1 MFRNFQN
8 FMSKDHQNSVV
19 LQLKEERRRR
29 FRVLVCLDGSVESL
43 EGVRLASKIKPSHD
57 CDIIL
62 LYVRSIDQG
71 LRSGGLQIRLARENM
86 LEWGIE
92 LSLIHI

>member
-1 MFRNFQN
+1 MFRNLSNFKSNGSQN
-8 FMSKDHQNSVV
+8 LAVS
-19 LQLKEERRRR
+19 QLKEERRQR

-62 LYVRSIDQG
+62 LYVRTIDQG
-71 LRSGGLQIRLARENM
+71 L
-86 LEWGIE
+86 
-92 LSLIHI
+92 